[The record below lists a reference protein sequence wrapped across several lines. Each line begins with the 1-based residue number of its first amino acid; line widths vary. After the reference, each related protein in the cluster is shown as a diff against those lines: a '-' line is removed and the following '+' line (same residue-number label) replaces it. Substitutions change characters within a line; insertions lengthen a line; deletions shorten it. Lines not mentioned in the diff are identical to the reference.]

1 MIKEHYYLY
10 LNLFRANEKIQA
22 YFQITTFLFII
33 AIQKNSL
40 NIVQEIRIRWEKYFH
55 AKFSVG
61 EENLKIATLE
71 NVKTNALNRFNATI
85 EKAFADFETAR
96 LKENLYRKQIEITKA
111 AINILESN
119 YSAKGDKFDERL
131 ELELELIN
139 YDLKI
144 LRSIVLSHQAKAA
157 IEKFIVIEK

>member
-61 EENLKIATLE
+61 EENLKILSIERKKKTLLHFIFIPCAE
-71 NVKTNALNRFNATI
+71 G
-85 EKAFADFETAR
+85 
-96 LKENLYRKQIEITKA
+96 KQVQEGIDI
-111 AINILESN
+111 
-119 YSAKGDKFDERL
+119 F
-131 ELELELIN
+131 
-139 YDLKI
+139 
-144 LRSIVLSHQAKAA
+144 
-157 IEKFIVIEK
+157 